1 LEAVCRQLDAD
12 IFVSTYYSSPT
23 TTPSFFVGYDMVPE
37 MLGFS
42 LKDEAWREKNR
53 AILHASAHSMISK
66 SSAKDLECTYPSVA
80 SGSTYVTYCGVA
92 PAFTNPDDASVR
104 AFRVRHRLARQP
116 YALMVGERLGY
127 GGYKNA
133 ALAFRALAALPRE
146 QRLALICVGGSA
158 EIEAD
163 LRKLAPDVPMRRLD
177 LDDTELRAAYAGA
190 HALLYP
196 SKYEGFGMPPIESM
210 ACGTPVIV
218 CRNSSLPEVVGDA
231 GLYVDEDDPA
241 AMADAIVRL
250 YDPVLRA
257 DLVGRGLKQAAQF
270 TFARMAKELA
280 DAFVDT
286 CHRLRVGEI
295 RRPSEAWT
303 ELRGFQHGCQAR
315 GISVDVPRRVHDAG
329 DGAFASIAELTNRP
343 ELEDALRTIAA
354 MRSSPFWKARERILR
369 VLRLTGLERR
379 A

>member
-1 LEAVCRQLDAD
+1 
-12 IFVSTYYSSPT
+12 
-23 TTPSFFVGYDMVPE
+23 
-37 MLGFS
+37 
-42 LKDEAWREKNR
+42 
-53 AILHASAHSMISK
+53 MISK
-66 SSAKDLECTYPSVA
+66 SSAKDLERIYPSVA

-92 PAFTNPDDASVR
+92 PEFTRPDAASVLS
-104 AFRVRHRLARQP
+104 FRVRHRLAQQP

-133 ALAFRALAALPRE
+133 ALAFRALAALPRDK
-146 QRLALICVGGSA
+146 QLTLICVGGSA

-163 LRKLAPDVPMRRLD
+163 LRNLAPNVPMRRLA

-196 SKYEGFGMPPIESM
+196 SRYEGFGMPPIESM

-231 GLYVDEDDPA
+231 GLYVDEDDPT
-241 AMADAIVRL
+241 AMADAIMRL
-250 YDPVLRA
+250 YDPVLRT
-257 DLVGRGLKQAAQF
+257 DLVERGLKQAAQF

-280 DAFVDT
+280 NAFVDT

-295 RRPSEAWT
+295 RGPSEAWT

-315 GISVDVPRRVHDAG
+315 GISVDVTRRVHDAG

-369 VLRLTGLERR
+369 VLRLAGLERR